1 MFLEISVLGRYKD
14 ILEISILLN
23 IKKNRIFVCILEFL
37 SKKNWKKKKKIIL
50 WTVLKK
56 TVRFSYKVC
65 QNFMLK
71 FVWQECKNIF
81 RDFYFMVKI

>member
-23 IKKNRIFVCILEFL
+23 IKKIRIFVMYTRI
-37 SKKNWKKKKKIIL
+37 SVAKKLKKKKKIIL

-56 TVRFSYKVC
+56 IVRFSYKVC